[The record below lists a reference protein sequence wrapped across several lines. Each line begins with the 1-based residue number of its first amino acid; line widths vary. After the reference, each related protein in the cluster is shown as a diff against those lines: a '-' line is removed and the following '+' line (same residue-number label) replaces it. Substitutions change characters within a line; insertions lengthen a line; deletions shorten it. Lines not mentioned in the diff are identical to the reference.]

1 LGVVVAYA
9 SWSYRNYRV
18 FGAFRYSTVPGASL
32 LHYSARAMQPYLDE
46 AGRQELQVGL
56 ARYPTFLQRYSG
68 PDQFIVS
75 DQQAKE
81 GMRLILRYPV
91 PFIKSHLDGVLRS
104 SYVFSPKRLAERD
117 RLLVIAAS
125 IVHSGLALQG
135 IVGLVAY
142 WTAFATL
149 QRSALALILTAGL
162 VSTLTGGAL
171 CSPRFRIPLDA
182 LLAVGCALFVMRLLG
197 REPVG
202 TGNSLAD
209 WRLRWRRG

>member
-1 LGVVVAYA
+1 ALYLRPAALFMLVAYAGVGMFVALVHRDHVRRRVLLAAGSCLLGVVVAYA

-46 AGRQELQVGL
+46 AGRQELQVAL

-117 RLLVIAAS
+117 RL
-125 IVHSGLALQG
+125 
-135 IVGLVAY
+135 
-142 WTAFATL
+142 
-149 QRSALALILTAGL
+149 
-162 VSTLTGGAL
+162 
-171 CSPRFRIPLDA
+171 
-182 LLAVGCALFVMRLLG
+182 
-197 REPVG
+197 
-202 TGNSLAD
+202 
-209 WRLRWRRG
+209 